1 MTNPTVFISYSHKDE
16 AWKDRLVTHLGV
28 LQQEG
33 ILDLWDDRR
42 IGAGEDWYHKIEEA
56 ITRASVAVLLVS
68 ADFLTSNFILSEEI
82 PSLLERRDKEGLR
95 IYPIIIKPCAWKQ
108 VKWLTRMNL
117 RPKYGRPILGGSE
130 FQIETDLTAIA
141 DEIAGI
147 IGPIAEMSESKGY
160 IPLGPE
166 KIALA
171 KLPSTNPELFGRD
184 KELKI
189 LDEVWD
195 NTGTNII
202 CFVAWGG
209 VGKTALVNTW
219 LSKMRLDNFRGAE
232 RIFGWSFYSQG
243 AAEGKQASADQFIAS
258 ALKWF
263 GDPEPDAGSP
273 WEKGERLAEFVR
285 LQKTLLILDGLEPL
299 QHPFR
304 EEEGRI
310 RDPGLQSLV
319 RELANYNPGLCVITT
334 RLDVDDLKGF
344 TGTSVENKHLEHL
357 SDEAGMELLKYLG
370 VKGADDVIK
379 QAVRDFD
386 GHALALMLLGTY
398 LSIVYKGDVEKRD
411 RIAKLTKEKKY
422 GGHARQVMESYEV
435 WLKDQPE
442 LDILRIMGL
451 FDRPAESGA
460 IEVLRAAP
468 PIKGLTTKLTDL
480 SLEDW
485 QFALNN
491 LRKAGLLAKEDQ
503 VMPDALDCHPLI
515 REHFCDE
522 LKENNPEAWKEAH
535 YRLYEYFKNQAKE
548 YPDTIE
554 EMSPLYAA
562 VAHGCQAG
570 RHQDAMDEV
579 YWRRIQRRNAFFNT
593 KKLGAFGADLVAI
606 SGFFYSR
613 WDKPVAGL
621 TEDYKGYVLNQAG
634 LYLLALG
641 RLKEAAQPLQTAVE
655 AYIALGDWKKAAPTV
670 GNLSELYLTIGD
682 LAPALGYANKS
693 VDLADR
699 SGDASWRMAMRTT
712 MADALHQTG
721 RQSEAESLF
730 RVAEEMQ
737 KDRQPESPTLYSLWG
752 FRYCDL
758 LLSQGKY
765 QEVLSRASETIT
777 IAKTLSGS
785 LSLLDIALDYL
796 SLGRGHLLQALQEG
810 SQDFTQA
817 VEHLNQAVDGLRQ
830 AGRQDYLPRSLLAR
844 AEQYRVKGKF
854 DKSQHDIEEAMTIA
868 ERGEMGLHQADCHL
882 EYARLYLAMG
892 KKEDARKCLNIAKE
906 MVDKMGYHRRDK
918 DLKEIEEQ
926 LDHPAN

>member
-1 MTNPTVFISYSHKDE
+1 MTSPSIFISYSHKDE
-16 AWKDRLVTHLGV
+16 AWKDRLVTHLSV

-33 ILDLWDDRR
+33 ILDIWDDRR
-42 IGAGEDWYHKIEEA
+42 IGAGADWYQKIQEA

-68 ADFLTSNFILSEEI
+68 ADFLTSKFILSKEI
-82 PSLLERRDKEGLR
+82 PALLERRNKEGLR
-95 IYPIIIKPCAWKQ
+95 IYPVIIKPCAWKQ
-108 VKWLTRMNL
+108 VKWLARMNL
-117 RPKYGRPILGGSE
+117 RPKDGRPILGGSE
-130 FQIETDLTAIA
+130 FQVETDLAAIA
-141 DEIAGI
+141 DEIADI
-147 IGPIAEMSESKGY
+147 IGPTMEMPKKEGY
-160 IPLGPE
+160 VPLGPE
-166 KIALA
+166 KISLA

-184 KELKI
+184 KELKM
-189 LDEVWD
+189 LDKVWD

-219 LSKMRLDNFRGAE
+219 LSKMRQDNYRGAE
-232 RIFGWSFYSQG
+232 RVFGWSFYSQG

-285 LQKTLLILDGLEPL
+285 NQKTLLILDGLEPL

-334 RLDVDDLKGF
+334 RLDVDDLKDF
-344 TGTSVENKHLEHL
+344 IGTSVENKHLEHL
-357 SDEAGMELLKYLG
+357 SDEAGMALLKHLG
-370 VKGADDVIK
+370 VKGTDDEIK

-411 RIAKLTKEKKY
+411 RIAKLTKENKY
-422 GGHARQVMESYEV
+422 GGRARRMMESYEV
-435 WLKDQPE
+435 WFKDQPE

-451 FDRPAESGA
+451 FDRPAEGGA
-460 IEVLRAAP
+460 IEVLRADP

-491 LRKAGLLAKEDQ
+491 LRKAGLLAKEDPA
-503 VMPDALDCHPLI
+503 MPDTLDCHSLI
-515 REHFCDE
+515 RGHFGDK

-535 YRLYEYFKNQAKE
+535 YRLYEYFKNHAKE

-579 YWRRIQRRNAFFNT
+579 YWRRIQRKGEYFDLH
-593 KKLGAFGADLVAI
+593 KLGAFSADLATL
-606 SGFFYSR
+606 SGFFELP
-613 WDKPVAGL
+613 WDKPVADL
-621 TEDYKGYVLNQAG
+621 TEVGKGLVLEIAG
-634 LYLLALG
+634 FDLRALG
-641 RLKEAAQPLQTAVE
+641 RLKEAAQPMQAGLE
-655 AYIALGDWKKAAPTV
+655 ARIAQEFWEAAAIPA
-670 GNLSELYLTIGD
+670 GNLSELYLTIGNIA
-682 LAPALGYANKS
+682 LALDYAKQS

-699 SGDASWRMAMRTT
+699 SGGTFQRMVSRTALAAT
-712 MADALHQTG
+712 LHQAG
-721 RQSEAESLF
+721 RLSEAEALF
-730 RVAEEMQ
+730 REAEEIQ
-737 KDRQPESPTLYSLWG
+737 KDWQPEYPFLYSVGG
-752 FRYCDL
+752 FKYCDL

-765 QEVLSRASETIT
+765 QEVQSRTEQTLEWVKAGGGSLLT
-777 IAKTLSGS
+777 IALN
-785 LSLLDIALDYL
+785 YL
-796 SLGRGHLLQALQEG
+796 SLGRAHLLQALQEG

-817 VEHLNQAVDGLRQ
+817 AEHLNQAVEGLRQ
-830 AGRQDYLPRSLLAR
+830 AGTQDHLSHGLLAR
-844 AEQYRVKGKF
+844 AELYRLQGEFKRA
-854 DKSQHDIEEAMTIA
+854 QHDIKEAMTIA

-882 EYARLYLAMG
+882 EYARLHLAM
-892 KKEDARKCLNIAKE
+892 
-906 MVDKMGYHRRDK
+906 RDK
-918 DLKEIEEQ
+918 DRAREHLAVAGEMIRRMGYRRRDQEVNE
-926 LDHPAN
+926 LEAML

>member
-1 MTNPTVFISYSHKDE
+1 MTSPTVFISYSHKDE
-16 AWKDRLVTHLGV
+16 VWKDRLVTHLGV

-33 ILDLWDDRR
+33 LLDLWDDRR
-42 IGAGEDWYHKIEEA
+42 IGAGENGYQKIEEA
-56 ITRASVAVLLVS
+56 ITRANVAVLLVS
-68 ADFLTSNFILSEEI
+68 ADFLTSKFILSKEI
-82 PSLLERRDKEGLR
+82 PSLLERMDKEGLR
-95 IYPIIIKPCAWKQ
+95 IFPVIIRPCAWKH
-108 VKWLTRMNL
+108 VKWLARMNL
-117 RPKYGRPILGGSE
+117 RPKDGRPIQGGRE
-130 FQIETDLTAIA
+130 FQVETDLAAIA

-160 IPLGPE
+160 ISLGPE
-166 KIALA
+166 KISLA

-184 KELKI
+184 NELKM

-209 VGKTALVNTW
+209 VGKTALVNSW
-219 LSKMRLDNFRGAE
+219 LSKMRQHNFRGAE
-232 RIFGWSFYSQG
+232 RVFGWSFYSQG

-263 GDPEPDAGSP
+263 GDLEPDAGSP

-285 LQKTLLILDGLEPL
+285 NQKTLLILDGLEPL

-334 RLDVDDLKGF
+334 QLDVDDLKDF
-344 TGTSVENKHLEHL
+344 TGTSVENKPLEHL
-357 SDEAGMELLKYLG
+357 SDEAGMALLKHLG
-370 VKGADDVIK
+370 VKGTDDEIK

-398 LSIVYKGDVEKRD
+398 LSIVYEGDIEKRG
-411 RIAKLTKEKKY
+411 RIATLTKEKNY
-422 GGHARQVMESYEV
+422 GGHARQIMESYEI

-460 IEVLRAAP
+460 IEVLRSDP
-468 PIKGLTTKLTDL
+468 PIKGLTTKLKDL
-480 SLEDW
+480 SHDDW

-491 LRKAGLLAKEDQ
+491 LRKAGLLAKEDPA
-503 VMPDALDCHPLI
+503 MPDTLDCHPLI
-515 REHFCDE
+515 REHFGDE
-522 LKENNPEAWKEAH
+522 LMENSPEAWKEAH
-535 YRLYEYFKNQAKE
+535 YRLYEYFKNHAKE

-554 EMSPLYAA
+554 EMSPLYAT

-570 RHQDAMDEV
+570 RYQDAIEEV
-579 YWRRIQRRNAFFNT
+579 YVRRIQRGNAFFNT
-593 KKLGAFGADLVAI
+593 KKLGAFGADLVTI
-606 SGFFYSR
+606 SGFFYSL

-621 TEDYKGYVLNQAG
+621 TGADKAKVLNEAG
-634 LYLLALG
+634 IDLRALG
-641 RLKEAAQPLQTAVE
+641 RLKEAVQPMQAGLE
-655 AYIALGDWKKAAPTV
+655 ADIALKDWKNAAV
-670 GNLSELYLTIGD
+670 QAGNLSELFLTIGD
-682 LAPALGYANKS
+682 IALALEYANQS
-693 VDLADR
+693 IDLADR
-699 SGDASWRMAMRTT
+699 SGYAFWRMSKRTT
-712 MADALHQTG
+712 LADALHQAG

-730 RVAEEMQ
+730 REAEEMQ
-737 KDRQPESPTLYSLWG
+737 KDRQPEYPFMYSLWG

-758 LLSQGKY
+758 LLSQRKY
-765 QEVLSRASETIT
+765 QEVLSRAEQTLEWT
-777 IAKTLSGS
+777 KTERF
-785 LSLLDIALDYL
+785 LLDIALDHL
-796 SLGRGHLLQALQEG
+796 SLGRAHLFQALQEG

-817 VEHLNQAVDGLRQ
+817 AEHLNQAVDGLRQ
-830 AGRQDYLPRSLLAR
+830 AGNQDEVPRGLLAR
-844 AEQYRVKGKF
+844 AEQYRVKGEF
-854 DKSQHDIEEAMTIA
+854 NKSQHDIEEAMTIA

-892 KKEDARKCLNIAKE
+892 DEDRAREHLVIARKMIE
-906 MVDKMGYHRRDK
+906 QMGYHRRDHEV
-918 DLKEIEEQ
+918 KELEAM
-926 LDHPAN
+926 L

>member
-1 MTNPTVFISYSHKDE
+1 MTSPTVFISYSHKDE

-33 ILDLWDDRR
+33 LLDLWDDRS
-42 IGAGEDWYHKIEEA
+42 IGAGGNWYQKIQEA
-56 ITRASVAVLLVS
+56 IAKASVAVLLVS
-68 ADFLTSNFILSEEI
+68 ADFLTSKFIRSEEI
-82 PSLLERRDKEGLR
+82 PSLLERKDKEELR
-95 IYPIIIKPCAWKQ
+95 IFPVIIKPCAWKR
-108 VKWLTRMNL
+108 VKWLARMNL
-117 RPKYGRPILGGSE
+117 RPKDGRPILGGSE
-130 FQIETDLTAIA
+130 FQVETDLTAIA
-141 DEIAGI
+141 DEIANI
-147 IGPIAEMSESKGY
+147 IGHTVEMPEREGY

-166 KIALA
+166 KISLA

-184 KELKI
+184 NELKM

-202 CFVAWGG
+202 SLVAWGG

-219 LSKMRLDNFRGAE
+219 LHQMQQHNFRGAE
-232 RIFGWSFYSQG
+232 RVFGWSFYSQG

-285 LQKTLLILDGLEPL
+285 NQKTLLILDGLEPL

-334 RLDVDDLKGF
+334 RLDVDDLKDF
-344 TGTSVENKHLEHL
+344 IGTSVENKHLEHL
-357 SDEAGMELLKYLG
+357 SDEAGMALLKHLG
-370 VKGADDVIK
+370 VKGTDDEIK

-398 LSIVYKGDVEKRD
+398 LAIVYKGDVRKRD
-411 RIAKLTKEKKY
+411 RIATLTKEKKY
-422 GGHARQVMESYEV
+422 GGHARQVMESYEA
-435 WLKDQPE
+435 WFKDQPE

-451 FDRPAESGA
+451 FDRPAEGGA

-480 SLEDW
+480 SHEVW

-491 LRKAGLLAKEDQ
+491 LRNTGLLAKEDPA
-503 VMPDALDCHPLI
+503 MPDTLDCHPLI
-515 REHFCDE
+515 REQFGDE
-522 LKENNPEAWKEAH
+522 LKQNNPEAWKEAH
-535 YRLYEYFKNQAKE
+535 YRLYEYFKNQANE

-570 RHQDAMDEV
+570 SYQDAMDEV
-579 YWRRIQRRNAFFNT
+579 FWRRIRRRAEAFDT
-593 KKLGAFGADLVAI
+593 KKLGAFGADLAAI
-606 SGFFYSR
+606 SGFFDSF

-621 TEDYKGYVLNQAG
+621 VEADKAHVLNQAG
-634 LYLLALG
+634 YDLWALG
-641 RLKEAAQPLQTAVE
+641 RLKEAAQPMQDGLKAR
-655 AYIALGDWKKAAPTV
+655 IAQESWENAAIV
-670 GNLSELYLTIGD
+670 AGNLSQLYLTIGD
-682 LAPALGYANKS
+682 IALALVYAKQS

-699 SGDASWRMAMRTT
+699 SGDAFERMRQRTAM
-712 MADALHQTG
+712 AYVLHQAG
-721 RQSEAESLF
+721 SQSEAESLF
-730 RVAEEMQ
+730 REAEKMQ
-737 KDRQPESPTLYSLWG
+737 KDRQPEYPMMYSLMG
-752 FRYCDL
+752 FQYCDL

-765 QEVLSRASETIT
+765 QEVLSRASETIK

-796 SLGRGHLLQALQEG
+796 SIGRGHLLQALQEG

-817 VEHLNQAVDGLRQ
+817 AEHLNQAVDGLRQ
-830 AGRQDYLPRSLLAR
+830 AGTQDYLPLGLLAR
-844 AEQYRVKGKF
+844 AELYRVQGEFKRA
-854 DKSQHDIEEAMTIA
+854 QHDIEEAMTIA

-882 EYARLYLAMG
+882 EYARLYLAMEE
-892 KKEDARKCLNIAKE
+892 KVRAREHLAIAIKMIE
-906 MVDKMGYHRRDK
+906 QMGYHRRDHEV
-918 DLKEIEEQ
+918 KE
-926 LDHPAN
+926 LDAML

>member
-1 MTNPTVFISYSHKDE
+1 MTSPSVFISYCHKDE

-33 ILDLWDDRR
+33 ILDIWDDRR
-42 IGAGEDWYHKIEEA
+42 IGAGGNWYQKIEEA
-56 ITRASVAVLLVS
+56 IAKARVAVLLVS

-95 IYPIIIKPCAWKQ
+95 IFPVIIKPCAWKQ
-108 VKWLTRMNL
+108 VKWLARMNL
-117 RPKYGRPILGGSE
+117 RPKDGRPIQGGSD
-130 FQIETDLTAIA
+130 FQVETDLTAIA
-141 DEIAGI
+141 EEIADI
-147 IGPIAEMSESKGY
+147 IGHTVAIPQRGGY

-219 LSKMRLDNFRGAE
+219 LSKMRQDNFRGAE
-232 RIFGWSFYSQG
+232 RVFGWSFYSQG
-243 AAEGKQASADQFIAS
+243 AAEAKQASADQFIAS

-285 LQKTLLILDGLEPL
+285 KQKTLLILDGMEPL

-344 TGTSVENKHLEHL
+344 TGTTVENRHLEHL

-370 VKGADDVIK
+370 VKGTDDELK
-379 QAVRDFD
+379 QAVREFD

-398 LSIVYKGDVEKRD
+398 LSIVYKGDVRKRD

-422 GGHARQVMESYEV
+422 GGHARRVMESYEV
-435 WLKDQPE
+435 WFKDQPE

-460 IEVLRAAP
+460 IELLRAAP
-468 PIKGLTTKLTDL
+468 PIKGLTTKLKDL
-480 SLEDW
+480 SHEDW

-491 LRKAGLLAKEDQ
+491 LRKAGLLAMEDPA
-503 VMPDALDCHPLI
+503 MPDALDCHPLI
-515 REHFCDE
+515 REHFGEE
-522 LKENNPEAWKEAH
+522 LKENNTEAWKEAH
-535 YRLYEYFKNQAKE
+535 NRLYEYFKNQAKE

-570 RHQDAMDEV
+570 RYQDAFDEV
-579 YWRRIQRRNAFFNT
+579 YWRRIRRGDEAFNT
-593 KKLGAFGADLVAI
+593 AKLGAFGADLVAI
-606 SGFFYSR
+606 SGFFDSP

-621 TEDYKGYVLNQAG
+621 VEAAKAYFLNKAGYDLR
-634 LYLLALG
+634 ALG
-641 RLKEAAQPLQTAVE
+641 RLKEAARPMQAALDM
-655 AYIALGDWKKAAPTV
+655 YIAQEYWRGAAISAS
-670 GNLSELYLTIGD
+670 NLSELYLTIGD
-682 LAPALGYANKS
+682 IALALEYANQS

-699 SGDASWRMAMRTT
+699 SGDVFDRMDHRTAQ
-712 MADALHQTG
+712 ADVLHQAG

-730 RVAEEMQ
+730 CEAVEMQ
-737 KDRQPESPTLYSLWG
+737 KDRQPVYPMMYSLPG

-765 QEVLSRASETIT
+765 QEVLSRAKQTLEW
-777 IAKTLSGS
+777 AKTEGGS
-785 LSLLDIALDYL
+785 LLTIALDYL
-796 SLGRGHLLQALQEG
+796 SLGRAHILYALQEG

-817 VEHLNQAVDGLRQ
+817 AEHLNQAVDGLRQ
-830 AGRQDYLPRSLLAR
+830 AGQQYNIPRGMLAR
-844 AEQYRVKGKF
+844 AELYRVQGELERA
-854 DKSQHDIEEAMTIA
+854 QHDLDEAMTIA

-882 EYARLYLAMG
+882 EYARLYRAMG
-892 KKEDARKCLNIAKE
+892 KKEDARKCLDIARE
-906 MVDKMGYHRRDK
+906 MIEQMGYHRRDHEV
-918 DLKEIEEQ
+918 KELEAM
-926 LDHPAN
+926 L